1 MTRSVKYG
9 LIVLVIAAGA
19 ALFYKKVYIPKTT
32 YETVMPKIGDMHTEV
47 FGVGNV
53 GANNIYAITAQTGGK
68 ILQIKNDEGQW
79 VRKGDLLVSIDPVD
93 LPKQLEE
100 AKISVHKATLELEA
114 SREEL
119 NSLNA
124 QKALA
129 LVTFRRYE
137 RLEKQAFASK
147 AEYDKTKAD
156 LDVIDAQIKATKA
169 RIDSAKI
176 EIERAKKNV
185 EGLEEKLA
193 RFTVYA
199 PVDGYVISREA
210 EVAQSVVP
218 TQPILKIVDP
228 KSVWVKTY
236 IDERLS
242 GTVRVGQKATITLR
256 SQSYRHFEGVV
267 KRIEAQSDAVTLEK
281 VVDVTFKTL
290 PKPFYINEQ
299 AEVNILTS
307 QLKQVV
313 KVPANT
319 IVYQK
324 TTSGVWIERN
334 GKAHFMPVKVLARD
348 NKSVAVSGIDAD
360 TVILMADP
368 KKKPLKEGMSV
379 HL

>member
-9 LIVLVIAAGA
+9 LIVLVIAAGS

-32 YETVMPKIGDMHTEV
+32 YETVTPKVGDMYTEV
-47 FGVGNV
+47 FGVGNI

-68 ILQIKNDEGQW
+68 IVQILTDKGHW
-79 VRKGDLLVSIDPVD
+79 VKKGELLVSIDPVD

-100 AKISVHKATLELEA
+100 AKISVNKATLELEA
-114 SREEL
+114 SKEEL
-119 NSLNA
+119 QSLKA

-156 LDVIDAQIKATKA
+156 LDVIDAQIKATNA
-169 RIDSAKI
+169 RIDAAKI
-176 EIERAKKNV
+176 EIDRAGKNV
-185 EGLEEKLA
+185 EALEEKFA
-193 RFTVYA
+193 RFTIYA
-199 PVDGYVISREA
+199 PVDGYVIDREA
-210 EVAQSVVP
+210 EVAQSVAP

-242 GTVRVGQKATITLR
+242 GTVKVGQKATIILR
-256 SQSYRHFEGVV
+256 SQAYRNYEGVV
-267 KRIEAQSDAVTLEK
+267 KRIEPQTDAVTLEK
-281 VVDVTFKTL
+281 EVDVAFKTL

-299 AEVNILTS
+299 AEVNIVTS
-307 QLKQVV
+307 QLKQVL
-313 KVPANT
+313 KVPANA

-324 TTSGVWIERN
+324 LTPGVWTSHD
-334 GKAHFMPVKVLARD
+334 GKAHFMTVKVLARD
-348 NKSVAVSGIDAD
+348 NKSVAVSGIDAR

-368 KKKPLKEGMSV
+368 KKKALKEGMSV